1 MSSLFRLSDQNN
13 FCTADTTSKGNGKET
28 ESEEE
33 DRSFCGKKSVLL
45 WSLMVAYMVS
55 QTSYL
60 NVYALLPIYM
70 EKHFNFTAFHVGLIL
85 SSY

>member
-1 MSSLFRLSDQNN
+1 MSSLLRLSDQNN
-13 FCTADTTSKGNGKET
+13 FSSLDTTSEGNGEEI

-33 DRSFCGKKSVLL
+33 ERGFCGKKSVLL